1 MKKAYLIIVLCL
13 PMLTGCALFDFF
25 KKPDPPVITDK
36 VVQIDPKLLEPCA
49 PLARL
54 EIPQDTTNKEVFFI
68 DNIGNNATIYAE
80 CAKKHEASVVV
91 IKKLGNIK

>member
-49 PLARL
+49 PLVTL
-54 EIPQDTTNKEVFFI
+54 VIPQGASDKEPFFI
-68 DNIGNNATIYAE
+68 DNLGQNASIYAE
-80 CAKKHEASVVV
+80 CAKKQDASILI
-91 IKKLGNIK
+91 IKKFGNIK